1 MNNIMSANRLLLQRL
16 SAAPTLQQIRPRHDQ
31 SIHRGI
37 TSLSSTRWGTN
48 NKSSADADVVV
59 HYQFTYPNKY
69 FERRNSK
76 SASLFSSIA
85 STSPLDIPEVGTNR
99 KPDDDMS
106 ETNSDEN
113 DASSSAGEKEKE
125 EVSAAEAQVAEGS
138 TTTTTAQADDNN
150 AENEASQSST
160 DTSNS
165 DGIPSDQ
172 VIRSGSVQWIE

>member
-1 MNNIMSANRLLLQRL
+1 M
-16 SAAPTLQQIRPRHDQ
+16 
-31 SIHRGI
+31 
-37 TSLSSTRWGTN
+37 
-48 NKSSADADVVV
+48 
-59 HYQFTYPNKY
+59 
-69 FERRNSK
+69 
-76 SASLFSSIA
+76 
-85 STSPLDIPEVGTNR
+85 PEVGTNR

-106 ETNSDEN
+106 ETNSDED

-172 VIRSGSVQWIE
+172 VIRSGSVQWIEWVSFYFISHVFIMNTVTIYHLHDFNDDDLILITLRFASLEIDPKKTAV